1 MEVQIAVKNWQSR
14 FHFMKKIPIYSC
26 TNYVQHL
33 NLLCSLFCASID
45 IGHKKY
51 IENFMQLL
59 ISIMATKFNHCT
71 DKYNNGKLPLKN
83 S

>member
-1 MEVQIAVKNWQSR
+1 MQLICVRAVSQ
-14 FHFMKKIPIYSC
+14 
-26 TNYVQHL
+26 
-33 NLLCSLFCASID
+33 
-45 IGHKKY
+45 KY

-59 ISIMATKFNHCT
+59 ISIMATKFNHCA

>member
-1 MEVQIAVKNWQSR
+1 MFNIS
-14 FHFMKKIPIYSC
+14 IY
-26 TNYVQHL
+26 YAAYL
-33 NLLCSLFCASID
+33 CASID

-59 ISIMATKFNHCT
+59 ISIMATKFNHCA